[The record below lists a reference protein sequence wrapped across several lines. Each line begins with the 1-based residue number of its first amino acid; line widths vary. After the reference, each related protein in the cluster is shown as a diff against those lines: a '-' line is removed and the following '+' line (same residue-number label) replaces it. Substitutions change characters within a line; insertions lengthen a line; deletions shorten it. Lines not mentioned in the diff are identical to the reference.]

1 MNIDTIKNG
10 YVIDHITSGNAMK
23 IYDLLEL
30 GTLNCQV
37 AIITNAKSKKMKVK
51 DIIKVGKLIEL
62 DMDKLAYIDPN
73 ITINVVKNDKIID
86 KKNLI
91 LPEKLVNVCKCN
103 NPRCITSTEKELDQ
117 IFILTDKSTNT
128 YRCMYCESKLK

>member
-128 YRCMYCESKLK
+128 YRCIYCESKLK

>member
-117 IFILTDKSTNT
+117 IFVLTDKSTNT